1 MAANRMDSIRIG
13 YVPKNSIIEEILYF
27 FTLKVVK
34 NVSSLHTAKL
44 IQSCPV
50 REEML
55 WTNFFS
61 DFELTQRRIICYL
74 ANAFYLI

>member
-1 MAANRMDSIRIG
+1 MAANRMDSIRIKQ
-13 YVPKNSIIEEILYF
+13 VPKNSIIEEILYF
-27 FTLKVVK
+27 FHVKKWLRTL
-34 NVSSLHTAKL
+34 SFYTAKL

-61 DFELTQRRIICYL
+61 DFELT
-74 ANAFYLI
+74 